1 MTSETNS
8 EGRIFPLVEH
18 FNWQRWGLVRRKIY
32 SLAVGQSTRF
42 APTQKTSISSAI
54 ERIEE
59 AYENTRRYSVRKL
72 RTGPKNE
79 LKGWIVKRVQ

>member
-1 MTSETNS
+1 MQRSVTISLGMCPHMTPETNS

-42 APTQKTSISSAI
+42 APTQKTA
-54 ERIEE
+54 
-59 AYENTRRYSVRKL
+59 SVQL
-72 RTGPKNE
+72 
-79 LKGWIVKRVQ
+79 